1 MDDIEQLRQVVRAHL
16 ERDPGAALRGGSLD
30 PDAARRLDR
39 DRWRRQASEL
49 GLPGVRIPEEFGGA
63 GMGLAEEVAVHTE
76 LGRALD
82 DGPFLTTSLVAAA
95 LVALADDDANRDRL
109 ARIAAG
115 DLVAVPVLPIEETF
129 PLEYPHAKAAAGG
142 DFEIRGELPCVVDAT
157 AADALLVLAE
167 YQGFHAFFWVEA
179 NDPGVEVVPLKT
191 LDLTRRMGA
200 VRLTGARAELLA
212 EQDRARAGVAAIR
225 QGAILG
231 MSAECVGAAERALEM
246 TVDYV
251 KVRTQFGR
259 PIGSFQAV
267 KHKCADLLVS
277 LERAR
282 SALSVAVRSVQHNDA
297 IGRRPESL
305 AGLAVARMYCGR
317 IGAEITREA
326 IHLHGGI
333 GFTWEHPA
341 HLYYR
346 RAVSNRQLLD
356 STGQQPRLLTASVLA
371 AHGEDTQ
378 LASFYAGTAGR

>member
-1 MDDIEQLRQVVRAHL
+1 MDDIEQLRQVVREHL
-16 ERDPGAALRGGSLD
+16 ARDPGAALRGGTFD
-30 PDAARRLDR
+30 PAAVRRLDR
-39 DRWRRQASEL
+39 ERWRRQAGEL

-95 LVALADDDANRDRL
+95 LVALTDDGANHDRL
-109 ARIAAG
+109 RRIAAG
-115 DLVAVPVLPIEETF
+115 ELVAVPVLPIEEKF
-129 PLEYPHAKAAAGG
+129 PLDYPHAKAGPDG

-157 AADALLVLAE
+157 AADALLVLAD
-167 YQGFHAFFWVEA
+167 YQGYHAFFWVDA
-179 NDPGVEVVPLKT
+179 TDPGVEVVPLNT

-200 VRLTGARAELLA
+200 VRLNGARAVLVA

-246 TVDYV
+246 TVEYV

-267 KHKCADLLVS
+267 KHKCADLLVA

-317 IGAEITREA
+317 VGAEITREA

-378 LASFYAGTAGR
+378 LASFYAGKVGR

>member
-1 MDDIEQLRQVVRAHL
+1 V
-16 ERDPGAALRGGSLD
+16 
-30 PDAARRLDR
+30 
-39 DRWRRQASEL
+39 
-49 GLPGVRIPEEFGGA
+49 
-63 GMGLAEEVAVHTE
+63 
-76 LGRALD
+76 
-82 DGPFLTTSLVAAA
+82 
-95 LVALADDDANRDRL
+95 
-109 ARIAAG
+109 
-115 DLVAVPVLPIEETF
+115 ET
-129 PLEYPHAKAAAGG
+129 
-142 DFEIRGELPCVVDAT
+142 
-157 AADALLVLAE
+157 
-167 YQGFHAFFWVEA
+167 
-179 NDPGVEVVPLKT
+179 VPLAT
-191 LDLTRRMGA
+191 LDLTRRMGT
-200 VRLTGARAELLA
+200 VRLTGARAVLLA

-231 MSAECVGAAERALEM
+231 MSAECVGAAARALEM
-246 TVDYV
+246 AVEYV

-282 SALSVAVRSVQHNDA
+282 SALSVAVRSVQHNDP

-317 IGAEITREA
+317 IGAEITREV

-371 AHGEDTQ
+371 AHGEDNQ
-378 LASFYAGTAGR
+378 LASFYAGKVGR

>member
-1 MDDIEQLRQVVRAHL
+1 
-16 ERDPGAALRGGSLD
+16 
-30 PDAARRLDR
+30 
-39 DRWRRQASEL
+39 
-49 GLPGVRIPEEFGGA
+49 
-63 GMGLAEEVAVHTE
+63 
-76 LGRALD
+76 
-82 DGPFLTTSLVAAA
+82 
-95 LVALADDDANRDRL
+95 
-109 ARIAAG
+109 
-115 DLVAVPVLPIEETF
+115 
-129 PLEYPHAKAAAGG
+129 
-142 DFEIRGELPCVVDAT
+142 
-157 AADALLVLAE
+157 
-167 YQGFHAFFWVEA
+167 
-179 NDPGVEVVPLKT
+179 VEVNPLTT
-191 LDLTRRMGA
+191 LDLTRRMGS
-200 VRLTGARAELLA
+200 VRLAGARAELVA
-212 EQDRARAGVAAIR
+212 EDDRARAAVAAIR

-231 MSAECVGAAERALEM
+231 MSAECVGAAEHALEM
-246 TVDYV
+246 AVEYV

-277 LERAR
+277 LERGR
-282 SALSVAVRSVQHNDA
+282 SALSVAVRSVQHNDV

-317 IGAEITREA
+317 LGAEITREV

-378 LASFYAGTAGR
+378 LASFYTGSSSAAAGRAGQ

>member
-1 MDDIEQLRQVVRAHL
+1 MDHIEQLRQVVRGHL
-16 ERDPGAALRGGSLD
+16 DRDPGAAKRGGSLD
-30 PDAARRLDR
+30 PRQTQRLDR
-39 DRWRRQASEL
+39 DRWQRQAREL

-63 GMGLAEEVAVHTE
+63 GMGLAEEVAVHQE

-95 LVALADDDANRDRL
+95 LVALADDERNHDRL
-109 ARIAAG
+109 VRIASG
-115 DLVAVPVLPIEETF
+115 ELVAVPVLPIEEKF
-129 PLEYPHAKAAAGG
+129 PLEYPHAEAGAG
-142 DFEIRGELPCVVDAT
+142 TGFELHGTLPCVVDA
-157 AADALLVLAE
+157 AVADAFLVLAE
-167 YQGFHAFFWVEA
+167 HQGRHAFFWVDA
-179 NDPGVEVVPLKT
+179 RDTGVRTEPLTT
-191 LDLTRRMGA
+191 LDLTRRMA
-200 VRLTGARAELLA
+200 RVQLAGARGELVAED
-212 EQDRARAGVAAIR
+212 DRARAAVAAIR

-231 MSAECVGAAERALEM
+231 MSAESVGAAEFALEM
-246 TVDYV
+246 AVEYV

-282 SALSVAVRSVQHNDA
+282 SALSVAVRSVQHNDS

-317 IGAEITREA
+317 LGAEITREV

-371 AHGEDTQ
+371 AHGEDSQ
-378 LASFYAGTAGR
+378 LASFYAGR

>member
-1 MDDIEQLRQVVRAHL
+1 MDEIEQLRRVVRDHL
-16 ERDPGAALRGGSLD
+16 ERDPGAALRGGSLA
-30 PDAARRLDR
+30 PDAVLRLDR
-39 DRWRRQASEL
+39 DRWRRQANDL

-95 LVALADDDANRDRL
+95 LTALTDDEANHGRL
-109 ARIAAG
+109 ARIATG

-129 PLEYPHAKAAAGG
+129 PLQYPHAKAGTGG
-142 DFEIRGELPCVVDAT
+142 DFEVTGELPCVVDAT
-157 AADALLVLAE
+157 VADAMLVLAD
-167 YQGFHAFFWVEA
+167 YQGFHAFFWVETG
-179 NDPGVEVVPLKT
+179 DPGVEVVPLKT

-200 VRLTGARAELLA
+200 VRLHGARAQLLA

-231 MSAECVGAAERALEM
+231 MAAENVGAAERALEM
-246 TVDYV
+246 AVEYV

-282 SALSVAVRSVQHNDA
+282 SALSVAVRSVQHNDP

-317 IGAEITREA
+317 VGAEITREV

-378 LASFYAGTAGR
+378 LASFYAGKAGR

>member
-1 MDDIEQLRQVVRAHL
+1 MDEIEQLRRVVRDHL
-16 ERDPGAALRGGSLD
+16 ARDPGAALRGGPLA
-30 PDAARRLDR
+30 PDAARRVDR
-39 DRWRRQASEL
+39 DRWRRQAGEL
-49 GLPGVRIPEEFGGA
+49 GLPGVRIPEQYGGA

-95 LVALADDDANRDRL
+95 LTALTDDEANHDRL
-109 ARIAAG
+109 ARIASG
-115 DLVAVPVLPIEETF
+115 DLIAVPVLPIEETF
-129 PLEYPHAKAAAGG
+129 PLQYPHAKAGPDG
-142 DFEIRGELPCVVDAT
+142 DFEVTGELPCVVDAT
-157 AADALLVLAE
+157 VADAMLVLAD
-167 YQGFHAFFWVEA
+167 YRGFHAFFWVETS
-179 NDPGVEVVPLKT
+179 DPGVEVDALKT

-200 VRLTGARAELLA
+200 VRLNGARARLLA

-231 MSAECVGAAERALEM
+231 MAAESVGAAERALEM
-246 TVDYV
+246 AVEYV

-297 IGRRPESL
+297 VGRRPESL

-317 IGAEITREA
+317 AGAEITREA

-378 LASFYAGTAGR
+378 LASFYAGKVGR